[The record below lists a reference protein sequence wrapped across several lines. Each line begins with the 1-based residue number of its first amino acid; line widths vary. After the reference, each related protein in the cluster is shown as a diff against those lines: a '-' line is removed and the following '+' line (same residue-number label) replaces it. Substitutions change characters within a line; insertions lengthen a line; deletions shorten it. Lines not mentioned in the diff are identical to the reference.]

1 MKISV
6 IKIVVIMFLITSCGF
21 KVVNQSELIN
31 FKIAEVSISGD
42 NRISYIIKNKLLPY
56 STNNTKKSINLEI
69 NIKKNKS
76 IKEKNIKN
84 EITKFEILIIAV
96 VEYNEIETAK
106 FEISEN
112 GDYTV
117 TSQYSE
123 TLNNE
128 RKLVKILS
136 ENIAENIIEELIL
149 RADDL

>member
-1 MKISV
+1 
-6 IKIVVIMFLITSCGF
+6 MFLITSCCF

>member
-6 IKIVVIMFLITSCGF
+6 IKIVVIMFLITGCGF
-21 KVVNQSELIN
+21 KVVNQSELIS
-31 FKIAEVSISGD
+31 FKIADVSISGD

-69 NIKKNKS
+69 KIKKNKS

-84 EITKFEILIIAV
+84 EITKFKILIVAV
-96 VEYNEIETAK
+96 VEYNKIDTAK
-106 FEISEN
+106 FEISET

-128 RKLVKILS
+128 RRLVKILS
-136 ENIAENIIEELIL
+136 ESIAEKIIEKLIL
-149 RADDL
+149 KADDL

>member
-31 FKIAEVSISGD
+31 FKIAGVSISGD

-56 STNNTKKSINLEI
+56 TTNNTKKTINLEI
-69 NIKKNKS
+69 KINKNKS
-76 IKEKNIKN
+76 IKD

>member
-1 MKISV
+1 
-6 IKIVVIMFLITSCGF
+6 MFLITSCGF

-31 FKIAEVSISGD
+31 FKIAGVSISGD

>member
-31 FKIAEVSISGD
+31 FKIAGVSISGD